1 MALPV
6 TRRDVTAA
14 LALSCLSGVVR
25 GHAVSAQERGAS
37 PAIGDRVNRLERQL
51 EDLRGT
57 LKIPGIS
64 AAVVKDQKLL
74 WVKGFGSADV
84 ENTTAATPETN
95 YRIASLTK
103 PFAST
108 LLMQL
113 VERGKLDLDE
123 PMAKYS
129 PEFRQRFGRG
139 PITVRH
145 VLTHTSH
152 DPSGDTYWY
161 DGYRFSFLSDVVA
174 RASGHPFRELL
185 VKNILDAIG
194 MADSVPGQD
203 VLDDRAKWS
212 AFLDAD
218 HARRYEAG
226 LGKLAKPYRL
236 DGAVTVRSIYPPRGI
251 SAAAGLVSN
260 VIDLAKYDLA
270 INAHT
275 LVRAETQGRA
285 WTPATT
291 FDGRK
296 LPYGLG
302 WFVQSHEGARLVW
315 HYGYWPESFSSLYLK
330 LPERKLALLL
340 LANSDG
346 LSAPF
351 SLGGGDVTRSAFAG
365 SFLRI
370 FVREESLGRAL
381 PDPRWSQANDRFN
394 AEVEQIATQTGGYRY
409 DAEKASH
416 ELLTRWLDDRRR
428 AAPR

>member
-1 MALPV
+1 
-6 TRRDVTAA
+6 
-14 LALSCLSGVVR
+14 
-25 GHAVSAQERGAS
+25 
-37 PAIGDRVNRLERQL
+37 
-51 EDLRGT
+51 
-57 LKIPGIS
+57 
-64 AAVVKDQKLL
+64 
-74 WVKGFGSADV
+74 
-84 ENTTAATPETN
+84 
-95 YRIASLTK
+95 
-103 PFAST
+103 
-108 LLMQL
+108 MQL

-236 DGAVTVRSIYPPRGI
+236 DGAVTVRSIYPTRGI

-260 VIDLAKYDLA
+260 VIDLAKYDLP
-270 INAHT
+270 IDAHT
-275 LVRAETQGRA
+275 LVRAETQNARGHRRRRSTAGSCRTVWAGSLNPMKGR
-285 WTPATT
+285 
-291 FDGRK
+291 
-296 LPYGLG
+296 G
-302 WFVQSHEGARLVW
+302 WFGTTAT
-315 HYGYWPESFSSLYLK
+315 G
-330 LPERKLALLL
+330 
-340 LANSDG
+340 
-346 LSAPF
+346 
-351 SLGGGDVTRSAFAG
+351 RSR
-365 SFLRI
+365 S
-370 FVREESLGRAL
+370 
-381 PDPRWSQANDRFN
+381 PRS
-394 AEVEQIATQTGGYRY
+394 T
-409 DAEKASH
+409 
-416 ELLTRWLDDRRR
+416 
-428 AAPR
+428 

>member
-1 MALPV
+1 MAAVGAGRGGALMALRV
-6 TRRDVTAA
+6 TRRDVIAA

-25 GHAVSAQERGAS
+25 GGGVAAGGRGA
-37 PAIGDRVNRLERQL
+37 PRATGDRAHRLERQR

-64 AAVVKDQKLL
+64 AAVVKGQKLL

-84 ENTTAATPETN
+84 ENTTPATPETN

-113 VERGKLDLDE
+113 VERGKLDLYE

-129 PEFRQRFGRG
+129 PEFRKRFGRG

-161 DGYRFSFLSDVVA
+161 DGYRFSFLSDAVA

-236 DGAVTVRSIYPPRGI
+236 DGAPAGRSIYPPRGI
-251 SAAAGLVSN
+251 NAAAGLGSQG
-260 VIDLAKYDLA
+260 ID
-270 INAHT
+270 
-275 LVRAETQGRA
+275 
-285 WTPATT
+285 P
-291 FDGRK
+291 
-296 LPYGLG
+296 
-302 WFVQSHEGARLVW
+302 
-315 HYGYWPESFSSLYLK
+315 
-330 LPERKLALLL
+330 
-340 LANSDG
+340 
-346 LSAPF
+346 
-351 SLGGGDVTRSAFAG
+351 
-365 SFLRI
+365 
-370 FVREESLGRAL
+370 
-381 PDPRWSQANDRFN
+381 
-394 AEVEQIATQTGGYRY
+394 
-409 DAEKASH
+409 
-416 ELLTRWLDDRRR
+416 
-428 AAPR
+428 

>member
-1 MALPV
+1 V
-6 TRRDVTAA
+6 CGR
-14 LALSCLSGVVR
+14 
-25 GHAVSAQERGAS
+25 AVSAQERGAS
-37 PAIGDRVNRLERQL
+37 SAIGDRVNRLERQL

-84 ENTTAATPETN
+84 ENTTPSTPETN

-103 PFAST
+103 PFASP

-123 PMAKYS
+123 AMAKYS

-218 HARRYEAG
+218 HSRRYEAG

-236 DGAVTVRSIYPPRGI
+236 DGAVTVRS
-251 SAAAGLVSN
+251 
-260 VIDLAKYDLA
+260 
-270 INAHT
+270 
-275 LVRAETQGRA
+275 
-285 WTPATT
+285 
-291 FDGRK
+291 
-296 LPYGLG
+296 
-302 WFVQSHEGARLVW
+302 
-315 HYGYWPESFSSLYLK
+315 
-330 LPERKLALLL
+330 LALLEAARTEARVA
-340 LANSDG
+340 LARQQRWAERAV
-346 LSAPF
+346 L
-351 SLGGGDVTRSAFAG
+351 AG
-365 SFLRI
+365 
-370 FVREESLGRAL
+370 
-381 PDPRWSQANDRFN
+381 
-394 AEVEQIATQTGGYRY
+394 
-409 DAEKASH
+409 
-416 ELLTRWLDDRRR
+416 RRR
-428 AAPR
+428 RHALGLRRQLPENLRARGESGSGAARPAMVTSERPVQRGG